1 MAPAAIPA
9 VKRVIRGLR
18 AGEAQTLAAQALAQ
32 ATPADVEAVLD
43 SAAGA
48 AET

>member
-9 VKRVIRGLR
+9 VNRAIRGLR
-18 AGEAQTLAAQALAQ
+18 AGQAETLAAQALDG

-43 SAAGA
+43 TAARA
-48 AET
+48 AEA